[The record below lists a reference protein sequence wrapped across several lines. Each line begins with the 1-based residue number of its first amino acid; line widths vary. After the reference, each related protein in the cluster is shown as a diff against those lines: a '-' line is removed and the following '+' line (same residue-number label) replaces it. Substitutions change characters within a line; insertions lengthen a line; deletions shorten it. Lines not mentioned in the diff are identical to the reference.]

1 MEVAKETVLRFIE
14 QRGDTGRLDEARE
27 TLPDPIDTDRDEV
40 LLAQLG
46 VDFDDIND
54 AEGPNTSPSQADRHT
69 EADRAAEVESDRKAE
84 QKDDRATE
92 RADDDPA
99 GGDTDTDTDVAAEA
113 DAETGAND
121 EK

>member
-1 MEVAKETVLRFIE
+1 MARPVTGHGATTPTEEEAAVEVAKETVLSFIE

-40 LLAQLG
+40 LLAKLG

-69 EADRAAEVESDRKAE
+69 EAERAAEAESDRKA
-84 QKDDRATE
+84 DRQ
-92 RADDDPA
+92 D
-99 GGDTDTDTDVAAEA
+99 
-113 DAETGAND
+113 
-121 EK
+121 

>member
-27 TLPDPIDTDRDEV
+27 TLPDPVDTDRDGV

-54 AEGPNTSPSQADRHT
+54 EEGPNLSPNQADRHP
-69 EADRAAEVESDRKAE
+69 EDERAEELESDR
-84 QKDDRATE
+84 
-92 RADDDPA
+92 RADRDD
-99 GGDTDTDTDVAAEA
+99 
-113 DAETGAND
+113 
-121 EK
+121 